1 MTALESWLRQAT
13 RHLANDS
20 VNRVRTEIQE
30 HFELTRDAAIGD
42 GATPDRAD
50 SLALKALG
58 DAKAANCQYRRVL
71 LTSAEAR
78 MLRSGN
84 WEARAACSHPQLKWM
99 AVGALVAALGA
110 AAALFFTGQAAVG
123 RDVLAIAI
131 GMSPLSGALFLPI
144 RTPVRGRVF
153 RVAKWV
159 AMTVGLALL
168 FGPELL
174 KWSWLLISCLWPL
187 AWTESTRASI
197 RRKLPV
203 AAWPRHLYL

>member
-1 MTALESWLRQAT
+1 VTALDSWLRQAT
-13 RHLANDS
+13 GHLAKDS
-20 VNRVRTEIQE
+20 VTRVRTEIQE
-30 HFELTRDAAIGD
+30 HFESTRDAAIGD
-42 GATPDRAD
+42 GATPDQAD
-50 SLALKALG
+50 SLALNALG

-78 MLRSGN
+78 MLRSDN
-84 WEARAACSHPQLKWM
+84 WEARTVCSRPQLKWM
-99 AVGALVAALGA
+99 FVGALVAALGA
-110 AAALFFTGQAAVG
+110 AAALFITGHAAAG
-123 RDVLAIAI
+123 RDVLGVAL
-131 GMSPLSGALFLPI
+131 GMSPLSGALFLAI
-144 RTPVRGRVF
+144 RTPGRGRVF

-159 AMTVGLALL
+159 AMTAALALL
-168 FGPELL
+168 FGPEVL